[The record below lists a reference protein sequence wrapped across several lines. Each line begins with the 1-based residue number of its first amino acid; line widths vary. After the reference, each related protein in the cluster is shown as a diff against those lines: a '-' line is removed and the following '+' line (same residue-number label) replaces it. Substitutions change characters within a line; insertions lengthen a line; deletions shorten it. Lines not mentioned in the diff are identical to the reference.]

1 MGERAT
7 KQFNKRFKAGI
18 EIRFAESPLSPAEQ
32 EYRNKCLREAISAIL
47 KGLLG
52 REPSH
57 EELTGQVDTSLNKGI
72 TRRKKTLR

>member
-57 EELTGQVDTSLNKGI
+57 EEITGQVDISLNKGI
-72 TRRKKTLR
+72 ARRKKTLR